1 MRTFTRPEDGTG
13 LEEYFHRLIQKQ
25 LKPNT
30 MSIEARVETTVTP
43 VAQGETIKLT
53 VSGILADLD
62 NGLDREKIATKYGLT
77 KQEVNEVFKHPKLQG
92 RRVKR
97 KPAVRFVLEDDTT
110 SIKTV
115 DYSPVEDED
124 ESQATTIEDT
134 VDPNLAMSLDAAL
147 DADPK
152 HTKYFI

>member
-1 MRTFTRPEDGTG
+1 
-13 LEEYFHRLIQKQ
+13 
-25 LKPNT
+25 

-43 VAQGETIKLT
+43 VAQTTETIKLT

-97 KPAVRFVLEDDTT
+97 KPAVRFVLEDDTVST
-110 SIKTV
+110 VNSQGLPKTL
-115 DYSPVEDED
+115 DYTEEEPTQPESPAE
-124 ESQATTIEDT
+124 
-134 VDPNLAMSLDAAL
+134 VDPNLAMSLDARMV
-147 DADPK
+147 DGDPK
-152 HTKYFI
+152 HNQYFI

>member
-1 MRTFTRPEDGTG
+1 
-13 LEEYFHRLIQKQ
+13 
-25 LKPNT
+25 

-43 VAQGETIKLT
+43 VAQTTETIKLT

-97 KPAVRFVLEDDTT
+97 KPAVRFVLEDDTVST
-110 SIKTV
+110 VNSQGQPKTL
-115 DYSPVEDED
+115 DYTEE
-124 ESQATTIEDT
+124 EETTISVAHDE
-134 VDPNLAMSLDAAL
+134 VDPNLAMSLDARMM
-147 DADPK
+147 DGDPK
-152 HTKYFI
+152 HNQYFI